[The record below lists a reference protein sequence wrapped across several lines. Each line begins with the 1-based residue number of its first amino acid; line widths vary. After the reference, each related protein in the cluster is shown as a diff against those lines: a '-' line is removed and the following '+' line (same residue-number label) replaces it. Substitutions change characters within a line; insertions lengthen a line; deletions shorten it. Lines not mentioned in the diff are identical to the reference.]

1 MYAICDLMYETVIHY
16 LYREIRGHDLMLCG
30 GGDTYIHRHRHLD
43 NNTNKEV
50 AVKEIVQCQ

>member
-30 GGDTYIHRHRHLD
+30 GGDTYIHRHLD

>member
-1 MYAICDLMYETVIHY
+1 MYETVIHY

-30 GGDTYIHRHRHLD
+30 GGDTYIHRHLD